1 MTKEETIEMLSLRR
15 EVAELKGILLGIQ
28 VRNIDEK
35 IKELQ
40 EPKEKPNDQ

>member
-15 EVAELKGILLGIQ
+15 EVAELKGILLSIQ

-40 EPKEKPNDQ
+40 EPKEEPNDQ